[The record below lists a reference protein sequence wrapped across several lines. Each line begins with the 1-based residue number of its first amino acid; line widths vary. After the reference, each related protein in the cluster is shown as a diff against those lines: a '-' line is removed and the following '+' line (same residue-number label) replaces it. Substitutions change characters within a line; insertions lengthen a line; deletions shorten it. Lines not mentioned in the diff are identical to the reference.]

1 MLIHIRGG
9 RVIDPSRGLDEPGDV
24 WIDGDRLI
32 AGPGAE
38 PGRVIEAAGLWVV
51 PGLIDLHVH
60 LREPGHEY
68 KEDIR
73 SGAEA
78 GAAGGFSAICAMPNT
93 SPPNDTRAVTEMI
106 LRRARE
112 VAGSRVYPV
121 AAVTRERAGTQ
132 LTEMGDL
139 LAAGAVAFSDDG
151 APIASSGILRSAL
164 DYAATFGALIMD
176 HPDDPSLSGEGVA
189 HEGARATRL
198 GLAGMPSVAE
208 DLCVMRDVLV
218 AEYLGARIHLQ
229 HVSSA
234 GAVRII
240 AEAKARGVRVTA
252 EVTPH
257 HLVGT
262 DELLEGYPSAA
273 KVSPPLRSARH
284 RDACRRGLAEGTLDA
299 IATDHAPQSVLEK
312 DELTFGAAAFGIAG
326 LESAV
331 PLALELVRDG
341 VIAPLRM
348 IEALSTAP
356 ARILGVRG
364 GTLAPGG
371 VADVTLID
379 PEDPHAITPSEWRS
393 KARNT
398 PFAGRQVPGR
408 AVMTIVD
415 GRIVHERPKR

>member
-1 MLIHIRGG
+1 MLIRIEGG
-9 RVIDPSRGLDEPGDV
+9 RVLDPSRGLDEVGDL
-24 WIDGDRLI
+24 WIDGDQVVAAR
-32 AGPGAE
+32 AAAPD
-38 PGRVIEAAGLWVV
+38 RVIDARGRWVT

-78 GAAGGFSAICAMPNT
+78 GAAGGFTALCAMPNT
-93 SPPNDTRAVTEMI
+93 RPPNDTRALTEMI
-106 LRRARE
+106 LHRAGE
-112 VAGSRVYPV
+112 VVGSRVYPV

-132 LTEMGDL
+132 LSEFGDL
-139 LAAGAVAFSDDG
+139 LAGGAVAFSDDG
-151 APIASSGILRSAL
+151 APIASPGILRSAL
-164 DYAATFGALIMD
+164 EYAATFGALVMD
-176 HPDDPSLSGEGVA
+176 HPDEPSLSGQGVA

-208 DLCVMRDVLV
+208 DLCVMRDILL

-229 HVSSA
+229 HISSA
-234 GAVRII
+234 GAVRMI

-262 DELLEGYPSAA
+262 DELLEGYPPAA
-273 KVSPPLRSARH
+273 KVSPPLRSAEH
-284 RDACRRGLAEGTLDA
+284 RDACRRGLADGTLDA
-299 IATDHAPQSVLEK
+299 IATDHAPHSVLEK
-312 DELTFGAAAFGIAG
+312 DELTFGSASFGIAG
-326 LESAV
+326 LESAL

-341 VIAPLRM
+341 VITPLRL
-348 IEALSTAP
+348 IEAMSTAP

-364 GTLAPGG
+364 GSLAPGG

-379 PEDPHAITPSEWRS
+379 PEEPYEIDPSKWRS

-398 PFAGRQVPGR
+398 PFAGRHVQGR
-408 AVMTIVD
+408 AVMTIV
-415 GRIVHERPKR
+415 GGKVVYEKP